1 MIDCAA
7 SVRSRA
13 RHAGSAEHPDAWID
27 SLGSPSSPRGIL
39 SSTPRDGSALM
50 VPALIVHGGA
60 GGDPDDKPTY
70 REALGEALRRGW
82 AILRRGG
89 SALDAIEADR
99 PVDGG
104 APAPE
109 RRLRLGAHRA
119 RHRRVRR
126 LHHGRRHAP
135 GGRGGRRE
143 RRRSAIG
150 LARRIL
156 EDGRHILLVG
166 EGARRFARDQGLA
179 AVLAGCARDRPAAPE
194 PGRAP
199 GGGAGDGTARQTSGT
214 VGAVA
219 IDVHGRIVAGTS
231 TGGYTGKRPGRVGD
245 SALIGSGTY
254 ADSRLGGVSTT
265 GHGEAFIR
273 TVLAKTALDI
283 LKDLDDPQLAADVS
297 LDIVAGGRARKRRA
311 SILMDWRGRLA
322 YATSTTFMP
331 VGWCQGTAAEPV
343 LPF

>member
-1 MIDCAA
+1 
-7 SVRSRA
+7 
-13 RHAGSAEHPDAWID
+13 
-27 SLGSPSSPRGIL
+27 
-39 SSTPRDGSALM
+39 M
-50 VPALIVHGGA
+50 VPALIIHGGTGA
-60 GGDPDDKPTY
+60 DPDDKPTY

-82 AILRRGG
+82 AVLRGGG
-89 SALDAIEADR
+89 SALDAIE
-99 PVDGG
+99 G
-104 APAPE
+104 AVQAMEEHPRLNAGYGSALTE
-109 RRLRLGAHRA
+109 RGTVECDASIMEGDALQAGAVGA
-119 RHRRVRR
+119 VS
-126 LHHGRRHAP
+126 GV
-135 GGRGGRRE
+135 
-143 RRRSAIG
+143 RSAIG

-166 EGARRFARDQGLA
+166 DGAHAFARERGVPLCSPDALVTDPQRRSLA
-179 AVLAGCARDRPAAPE
+179 EHLAGRRE
-194 PGRAP
+194 I
-199 GGGAGDGTARQTSGT
+199 TRQTSGT

-283 LKDLDDPQLAADVS
+283 LKDLDDPQLAADIS
-297 LDIVAGGRARKRRA
+297 LDIIREEGRGSGGL
-311 SILMDWRGRLA
+311 ILMDWRGRLA
-322 YATSTTFMP
+322 HATSTTFMP

-343 LPF
+343 LRF